1 MEYVRLIQVI
11 ARPPGQVWREVGNFG
26 GIVSW
31 VDGVTACVV
40 TGQGVGAVRLV
51 TRNGRQVHE
60 RLVTWNAHLHVLAY
74 ELLPPHALPASDIR
88 STLELS
94 ADGDRT
100 QVNWR
105 SEARIAG
112 NADALRGYIEP
123 FFRTSLS
130 NLQALLE
137 RQ

>member
-1 MEYVRLIQVI
+1 MEYVRLVEVI
-11 ARPPGQVWREVGNFG
+11 ARPPDQVWREVGHFG
-26 GIVSW
+26 GIAGW

-60 RLVTWNAHLHVLAY
+60 RLVIWDPQLHVLAY

-88 STLELS
+88 STLALTG
-94 ADGDRT
+94 DGERT
-100 QVNWR
+100 LVTWR
-105 SEARIAG
+105 SEARIEG
-112 NADALRGYIEP
+112 DAAILRSYIEP

-130 NLQALLE
+130 NLRRLLE
-137 RQ
+137 HS